1 MLSSLSI
8 PPHILSSYHVL
19 LLATVP
25 KSSSW
30 TKTKST
36 HFPGEVFFFSLWLRT
51 YHLANFN
58 SHTKQ
63 RDPFCLHSKW
73 CQPGSKESLGPAAG
87 QGYNPPNLQSPASC
101 VLQLV
106 LPAKNSTAS
115 PNLQVL
121 NLHEAVET
129 SAALRDTWDL
139 FPPVVLGGD
148 KSSVRGSKPHCRH

>member
-1 MLSSLSI
+1 MYRALRYWLMLPPSPAPWPLKGPRPSPLTSL
-8 PPHILSSYHVL
+8 
-19 LLATVP
+19 
-25 KSSSW
+25 
-30 TKTKST
+30 
-36 HFPGEVFFFSLWLRT
+36 ERFFFSLWLRT